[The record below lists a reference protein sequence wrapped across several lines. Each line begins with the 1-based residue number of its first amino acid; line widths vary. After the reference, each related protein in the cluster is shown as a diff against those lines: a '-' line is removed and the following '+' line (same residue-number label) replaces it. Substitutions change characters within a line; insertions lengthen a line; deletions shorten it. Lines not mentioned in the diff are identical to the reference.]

1 MSTEGR
7 EDDEGAP
14 EVPKRPTEAAEHAE
28 EGREA
33 TEPASAI
40 SEPAHGTRKDV
51 PVAPE
56 DNDLWQKEEEPPQD
70 RTARAPEARG
80 SPTDPALTRARDR
93 QMLRM
98 GFGTA
103 ASFTLAEALNW
114 ELSFLISV
122 LVVQLLVTMPG
133 SPSVAQG
140 LGAMAVFG
148 ATTCLALVTSQVLAH
163 MPVLLTIVLATVLF
177 VAFYLQTSGR
187 AGLVATL
194 LLVSFGIVP
203 LASVQAPDIAPAIA
217 FYIFR
222 SGIVAVLW
230 VWIAF
235 ALFPTAL
242 ASAAQAPAA
251 PLDQREIVRRAAIDT
266 AILLPVLV
274 FAMTL
279 AVPAVVLIVLT
290 VTAMLRQHSL
300 ASGRRVALVLLL
312 GNLLGGV
319 AAVVAYN
326 LLSAAPTIGFL
337 ASLLLLIGLLFGQQI
352 ARGGACAPLFVTGL
366 VTFLIVFG
374 TGVAPLFDE
383 PGATLTQRL
392 FNIGLACTYAFLA
405 LALLDIAMRRERP
418 TALPSIASAVASIRE
433 PQENPD

>member
-7 EDDEGAP
+7 EREGPP
-14 EVPKRPTEAAEHAE
+14 EVPKRPTEAAKHAE

-40 SEPAHGTRKDV
+40 SGPAHETRDDV
-51 PVAPE
+51 PGAPE
-56 DNDLWQKEEEPPQD
+56 DSDLWQKEGEPLQH
-70 RTARAPEARG
+70 RTARAPEEQA

-93 QMLRM
+93 QMLRI
-98 GFGTA
+98 GFATA
-103 ASFTLAEALNW
+103 ASFTLAEAVNW

-122 LVVQLLVTMPG
+122 LVVQLLASMPG

-148 ATTCLALVTSQVLAH
+148 ATTGLALVTSQALAH
-163 MPVLLTIVLATVLF
+163 MPVLLTIVLAMVLF
-177 VAFYLQTSGR
+177 FAFYLQTSGR

-203 LASVQAPDIAPAIA
+203 LASVQAPDIAPDIA

-230 VWIAF
+230 VWIMF
-235 ALFPTAL
+235 ALLPTAP
-242 ASAAQAPAA
+242 ASATQATAA
-251 PLDQREIVRRAAIDT
+251 PPDQRDIVRRAAIDT

-326 LLSAAPTIGFL
+326 LLSAVPTIGFL

-352 ARGGACAPLFVTGL
+352 ARGGAGAPLSVTGL
-366 VTFLIVFG
+366 ITFLIVFG

-392 FNIGLACTYAFLA
+392 FAIGFACTYAFLA
-405 LALLDIAMRRERP
+405 LALLDTAVRRERP
-418 TALPSIASAVASIRE
+418 PALPSTASAVAPIRE
-433 PQENPD
+433 PHENPG

>member
-14 EVPKRPTEAAEHAE
+14 KVPKRPTEAAKHAE
-28 EGREA
+28 EGPDA
-33 TEPASAI
+33 TGPASAL
-40 SEPAHGTRKDV
+40 SEPAHETRKDA

-56 DNDLWQKEEEPPQD
+56 DKDLRQKEEEPPQD
-70 RTARAPEARG
+70 RTARAPEEQA

-98 GFGTA
+98 GFSTG

-133 SPSVAQG
+133 APSVAQG

-148 ATTCLALVTSQVLAH
+148 ATTCLALVTSQVLAP
-163 MPVLLTIVLATVLF
+163 MPVLLTIVLTTVLF

-235 ALFPTAL
+235 ALFPTEL
-242 ASAAQAPAA
+242 ASAAPTPAA
-251 PLDQREIVRRAAIDT
+251 PPDQREIVRRAAIDT

-319 AAVVAYN
+319 TAVVAYN
-326 LLSAAPTIGFL
+326 LLSAVPTIGFL
-337 ASLLLLIGLLFGQQI
+337 VSLLFLIGLLFGQQI
-352 ARGGACAPLFVTGL
+352 ARGGAGAPLFVTGL
-366 VTFLIVFG
+366 GTFLIVFG

-392 FNIGLACTYAFLA
+392 FAIGLACTYAFLA
-405 LALLDIAMRRERP
+405 LALLETAVRRERP
-418 TALPSIASAVASIRE
+418 TALPSTASAVAPIRE
-433 PQENPD
+433 P

>member
-14 EVPKRPTEAAEHAE
+14 EVPKQPTVAAEHAE
-28 EGREA
+28 EGQEA
-33 TEPASAI
+33 IVPASAI
-40 SEPAHGTRKDV
+40 SEPVHETRNDV

-56 DNDLWQKEEEPPQD
+56 DNDLWQKQEEPPQD
-70 RTARAPEARG
+70 RTARGPEAHA

-93 QMLRM
+93 QMLRV

-133 SPSVAQG
+133 SPSLAQG

-148 ATTCLALVTSQVLAH
+148 ATTCLALVSSQVLAH

-177 VAFYLQTSGR
+177 FAFYLQTSGR

-235 ALFPTAL
+235 ALFPTTL
-242 ASAAQAPAA
+242 AAAAPAPAA
-251 PLDQREIVRRAAIDT
+251 PPDQREIVRRAAIDT

-290 VTAMLRQHSL
+290 VTAILRQHSL

-319 AAVVAYN
+319 TAVVAYN

-352 ARGGACAPLFVTGL
+352 ARSGASAPLFVTGL

-392 FNIGLACTYAFLA
+392 FNIGAACTYAFLA
-405 LALLDIAMRRERP
+405 LALLDTAMRRERP
-418 TALPSIASAVASIRE
+418 TALSSTVSAVAPVRE
-433 PQENPD
+433 PRDNPG

>member
-28 EGREA
+28 EGQEA

-40 SEPAHGTRKDV
+40 SEPAHETRDDV
-51 PVAPE
+51 SVAPE
-56 DNDLWQKEEEPPQD
+56 DNALRQEEEELPQH
-70 RTARAPEARG
+70 RTARAPEAHAA
-80 SPTDPALTRARDR
+80 PTDPALMRVRDR

-122 LVVQLLVTMPG
+122 LVVQLLATMPG

-140 LGAMAVFG
+140 LGAMVVFG
-148 ATTCLALVTSQVLAH
+148 ATTSLALVTSQVLAP
-163 MPVLLTIVLATVLF
+163 MPVLLTIMLATVLF
-177 VAFYLQTSGR
+177 FAFYLQTSGR

-222 SGIVAVLW
+222 SGIVAVLS

-242 ASAAQAPAA
+242 ASAARVPAA
-251 PLDQREIVRRAAIDT
+251 PPDQREIVRRAAIDT

-300 ASGRRVALVLLL
+300 VSGRRVALVLLL
-312 GNLLGGV
+312 GNLLGGMT
-319 AAVVAYN
+319 AVVAYN
-326 LLSAAPTIGFL
+326 LLSAAPTIGLL

-352 ARGGACAPLFVTGL
+352 ARGGAGAPLFVTGL

-392 FNIGLACTYAFLA
+392 FAIGFACSYAFLA
-405 LALLDIAMRRERP
+405 LVLLDTAMRREKP
-418 TALPSIASAVASIRE
+418 TALPSTASAEAPIRK
-433 PQENPD
+433 PQENPG